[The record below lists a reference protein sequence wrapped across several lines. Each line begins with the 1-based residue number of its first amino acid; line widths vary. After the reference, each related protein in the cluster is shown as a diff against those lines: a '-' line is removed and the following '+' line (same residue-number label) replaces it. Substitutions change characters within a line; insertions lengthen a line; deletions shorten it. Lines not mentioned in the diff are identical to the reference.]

1 MRISFTLL
9 CLTLLMGCA
18 TIVRGTEQNV
28 TVDTV
33 PSGARVD
40 FSNGQSCMSPCA
52 IAAKRS
58 QALNVI
64 VSMDGCTPQTAFVRP
79 RITASG
85 GVLGG
90 LPDLATGAVYD
101 LEPSQLSF
109 VLTCGSGE

>member
-1 MRISFTLL
+1 MRISFPLL

-18 TIVRGTEQNV
+18 TILRGTEQNV

-40 FSNGQSCMSPCA
+40 FSNGQTCVSPCS

-58 QALNVI
+58 QALNVV

-101 LEPSQLSF
+101 LEPSQLTF
-109 VLTCGSGE
+109 TMLCGSSE

>member
-1 MRISFTLL
+1 MRIAFSLMCLMLL
-9 CLTLLMGCA
+9 GGCA
-18 TIVRGTEQNV
+18 TIMRGTEQDV

-33 PSGARVD
+33 PSGARVE
-40 FSNGQSCMSPCA
+40 FSNGQSCTSPCS

-58 QALNVI
+58 EALNVI

-79 RITASG
+79 RITATG
-85 GVLGG
+85 GLLGG

-109 VLTCGSGE
+109 MLTCGSGE

>member
-1 MRISFTLL
+1 MRISFPLL
-9 CLTLLMGCA
+9 CLMLLAGCA
-18 TIVRGTEQNV
+18 TILRGTEQNV
-28 TVDTV
+28 TVETV
-33 PSGARVD
+33 PSGAQVE

-79 RITASG
+79 RITATG
-85 GVLGG
+85 GLLGG

-109 VLTCGSGE
+109 TLLCESR